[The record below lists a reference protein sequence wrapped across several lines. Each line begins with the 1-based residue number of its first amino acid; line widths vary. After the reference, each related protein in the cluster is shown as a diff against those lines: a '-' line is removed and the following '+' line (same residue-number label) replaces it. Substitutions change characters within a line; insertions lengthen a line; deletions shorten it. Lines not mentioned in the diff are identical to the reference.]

1 MLRTFQSNWK
11 LLHIKCVTDLTVFFL
26 LFFLPVLGINRRLA
40 CLTSSWEPSPLTLL
54 ALRLR
59 LPDVL
64 PLTTVSGVRGPPWQ
78 KSQSMSPAS
87 RQLQLS
93 SSVVVELE
101 LGDLTCWADT
111 VCMPRRCL
119 AAVTLT
125 TLTLFD
131 IEDFTDAVSGGT
143 SARGG
148 VLALL
153 MPWPALKRAWA
164 IELSW

>member
-1 MLRTFQSNWK
+1 MWCQVDFKNN
-11 LLHIKCVTDLTVFFL
+11 LLYIKCVTNLTVFFL
-26 LFFLPVLGINRRLA
+26 LCSPVLGINRRLA
-40 CLTSSWEPSPLTLL
+40 CLTSSWAPSPLMLL

-101 LGDLTCWADT
+101 LGDLTC
-111 VCMPRRCL
+111 
-119 AAVTLT
+119 
-125 TLTLFD
+125 
-131 IEDFTDAVSGGT
+131 
-143 SARGG
+143 
-148 VLALL
+148 
-153 MPWPALKRAWA
+153 
-164 IELSW
+164 